1 MSYVILAF
9 GAQLSVYVGML
20 LIFMREKCP
29 SYLIFSRTILF
40 VNLIFQVWLYHL
52 VMSWLYAFGQIDI
65 SYLVA
70 SFGDVWSCPFGRI
83 DIPYWLYRSVMFGC
97 ALLVELITLY
107 LALPIVT
114 LLFG

>member
-20 LIFMREKCP
+20 LTFMREKCP
-29 SYLIFSRTILF
+29 SYLIFGRTILF

-52 VMSWLYAFGQIDI
+52 VMSWLYVLVKLIFHIWLHHSVMFGRALLVELIFHTGCAIRWFWLYAFGQIDI

-70 SFGDVWSCPFGRI
+70 SFGDVWS
-83 DIPYWLYRSVMFGC
+83 
-97 ALLVELITLY
+97 
-107 LALPIVT
+107 
-114 LLFG
+114 